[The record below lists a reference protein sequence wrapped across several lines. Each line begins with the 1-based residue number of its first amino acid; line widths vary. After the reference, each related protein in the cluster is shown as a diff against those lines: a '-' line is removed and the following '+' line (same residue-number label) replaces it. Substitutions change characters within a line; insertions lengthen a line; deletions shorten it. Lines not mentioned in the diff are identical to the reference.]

1 MNMIF
6 YISEKADRG
15 KCPYVADELK
25 PQEEKF
31 QGEVIQATEQG
42 KKMHC
47 TFQGLIMMFF
57 SPQFSIF

>member
-1 MNMIF
+1 MEFSGSAHEYAF

-25 PQEEKF
+25 PQEEKL

-42 KKMHC
+42 K
-47 TFQGLIMMFF
+47 
-57 SPQFSIF
+57 